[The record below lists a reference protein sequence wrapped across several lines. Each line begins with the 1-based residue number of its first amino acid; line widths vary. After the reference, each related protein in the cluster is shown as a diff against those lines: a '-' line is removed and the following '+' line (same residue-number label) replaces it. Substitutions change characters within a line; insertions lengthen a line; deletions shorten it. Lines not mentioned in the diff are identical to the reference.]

1 MAPVVSEHSLKIYLP
16 VFILFRITGIMHRK
30 NNAFP
35 GAAASG
41 GSPKSPLQP
50 DEKSAGFIL
59 HTQMKPC
66 WQQISEN
73 MLQSCISDMPAAY

>member
-41 GSPKSPLQP
+41 GSPESPLP
-50 DEKSAGFIL
+50 PNEKSAAFIL
-59 HTQMKPC
+59 HAQMKAC
-66 WQQISEN
+66 WQQISGN
-73 MLQSCISDMPAAY
+73 MLQSCISDLPAAY